1 MESLYSIGLGLGL
14 RFLIDTATKYH
25 GLRVDGILIG
35 LWEGIVLNH
44 FVRQFPSSFDPYIAF
59 ALRMLI
65 DVILT
70 RNFSRMTIVILWTGL
85 G

>member
-1 MESLYSIGLGLGL
+1 MESLYSISLGLSL

-44 FVRQFPSSFDPYIAF
+44 FARQQPSSFDPYIAF
-59 ALRMLI
+59 AFRMLFDI
-65 DVILT
+65 ILT
-70 RNFSRMTIVILWTGL
+70 KNISRMTVVVLWTGL